1 MDNRLGL
8 CLWFK
13 KQPITL
19 HSNGE
24 PMNTYFVDYTYNT
37 TGANFQAKYTF
48 VRVQANS
55 PQEAIA
61 KARRQAPKNATAF
74 KAVHV

>member
-1 MDNRLGL
+1 MDNRFGL
-8 CLWFK
+8 YLCEKTAHQF
-13 KQPITL
+13 TT
-19 HSNGE
+19 NGE